1 MKRISTLITG
11 FTIGVHTHGLL
22 RHLETGQ
29 TNWALFNVFSI
40 LLMLALEFTPRKQA
54 PEAK

>member
-1 MKRISTLITG
+1 MKRLSTLICG
-11 FTIGVHTHGLL
+11 FTIGVHTQGLL
-22 RHLETGQ
+22 QHLSTGE

-54 PEAK
+54 QEAK